1 MNNEAFINNWM
12 SFVNKKY
19 VSKERDLSVQIDGMK
34 SELRGKIQAGVK
46 CMYRGVQQC
55 ACVCVWC
62 TYVHAHVLCKCVC
75 IFVVCTRGG

>member
-34 SELRGKIQAGVK
+34 SELRGKI
-46 CMYRGVQQC
+46 
-55 ACVCVWC
+55 
-62 TYVHAHVLCKCVC
+62 
-75 IFVVCTRGG
+75 